1 MKAFKLENEP
11 KTGTGFKTPDNYFDT
26 LSAKVLQQINEEE
39 VEKKVKVIP
48 IYKRKKALSMVAA
61 AAIFIGLLIPIVN
74 NYNNNSKD
82 LDEDTLETYLAY
94 QSNLNQYDLI
104 QKLDTKDI
112 QELSKNVAVEDET
125 LEDVLVSNPNI
136 ENLISE

>member
-11 KTGTGFKTPDNYFDT
+11 KISSGFKTPENYFDT

-39 VEKKVKVIP
+39 VKVIP
-48 IYKRKKALSMVAA
+48 IYKRKKTITLIAA
-61 AAIFIGLLIPIVN
+61 AVVGIALMIPVIN
-74 NYNNNSKD
+74 NYNATSKE
-82 LDEDTLETYLAY
+82 LDEATLETYLSY

-104 QKLDTKDI
+104 RELDTKDI
-112 QELSKNVAVEDET
+112 EKLNKNVALEQET
-125 LEDVLVSNPNI
+125 LEDILSSNPNI